1 MNPTIFVSLI
11 LTLGA
16 LYLFIGWRAA
26 QQVHTLKDYF
36 LAGRSLGPIQLA
48 IALVATQL
56 GGGAILGSS
65 QQAFSIGLYGLLYV
79 ASISV
84 GLLIL
89 ACGLAGRM
97 RRLAVSTM
105 PEIFE
110 RSYHSTALRR
120 TASLLSI
127 ISLVG
132 IMAAQVVASRNL
144 MISLDVYSEP
154 LFLIFWSSVIVYTAL
169 GGLRAVI
176 DNDIYQLTFI
186 IAVFCTLFGLEFF
199 SGPAA
204 VWSTLSAG
212 AGFATPETLT
222 FSKIMALIIVPAAYV
237 LIEQDMAQNIFAAR
251 SPRVAVVG
259 SLLAALFMIG
269 FSIIPVFYGMKANLL
284 GIAVPCDGNPL
295 VCLFDQLYSPFV
307 VTFVVYGV
315 FAAIIST
322 ADALLCAI
330 SSHVVQDFTEDHS
343 RSKLLLSKTTTLIVG
358 CITLAIG
365 RIYSNV
371 LDLILAST
379 NMAVVGLLVPLL
391 VAYLLPTRCSRLGA
405 WLALISGLS
414 ALLIFTHTTAIT
426 TPSPEATALLTS
438 ALAYCIGYAIDKIGK
453 IKIA

>member
-16 LYLFIGWRAA
+16 LYLFVGWRAA

-79 ASISV
+79 ASISL

-97 RRLAVSTM
+97 RRLSVATM

-110 RSYHSTALRR
+110 RSYHSKALRR

-144 MISLDVYSEP
+144 MISLDVYSEA
-154 LFLIFWSSVIVYTAL
+154 LFLIFWASVIIYTAL
-169 GGLRAVI
+169 GGLRAVV
-176 DNDIYQLTFI
+176 DNDIYQLSFI
-186 IAVFCTLFGLEFF
+186 IAVFCTLFGFEYISNPGTIL
-199 SGPAA
+199 
-204 VWSTLSAG
+204 STLSAG
-212 AGFATPETLT
+212 ASFATPQTLS

-251 SPRVAVVG
+251 SPRVAILG

-330 SSHVVQDFTEDHS
+330 SSHVVQDFTEDRS
-343 RSKLLLSKTTTLIVG
+343 RKKLLLSKATTFIVG
-358 CITLAIG
+358 CITLILG
-365 RIYSNV
+365 RMYSNV

-379 NMAVVGLLVPLL
+379 NMAVVGLLIPLL
-391 VAYLLPTRCSRLGA
+391 VAYLFPTRCSRLGA
-405 WLALISGLS
+405 WLALGSGLA
-414 ALLIFTHTTAIT
+414 ALLIFTHTTAVL
-426 TPSPEATALLTS
+426 TPSPEATALLAS
-438 ALAYCIGYAIDKIGK
+438 AFAYSIGYAIDKIGK
-453 IKIA
+453 VTIA